1 MCSSVAKIVFG
12 LSVFLLSV
20 VPLCAQT
27 ATPTPLPGT
36 GDGAAATFYG
46 NTNFTGTVFPTYLE
60 TIGDYFASCSP
71 DPSIS
76 PASFSGKFTAQLEP
90 VYSETYT
97 FSAVVQGGVS
107 VIVNGTPLISQWTNS
122 ASTSTYTGTIAL
134 TALQRVP
141 LEVDYF
147 KTTTPGQ
154 IELFWNSPSQPQQL
168 IPMDRLYSGLTFS
181 PTPPPQNLEASYA
194 PGLTVDGSVT
204 AGAWSLGTWTPLH
217 GAWGENLGINGE
229 FQVKWDSNYLYLG
242 CRIHNPTPH
251 DSFTGVS
258 EDYDDESIEFFLDM
272 TNQRAASIGTG
283 DFQYLL
289 QWSTN
294 AISET
299 NNNTAGVLGQ
309 TSDTSYGYSA
319 VLAIPWTTLGVPPSS
334 AAVYGMD
341 VGANLCPQPG
351 CPLSRL
357 RWNGSI
363 LDAEDTRPYGDLTLQ
378 PPPPSLGP
386 AQTPYFYPE
395 PAYGN
400 YVNLAYDMREPGT
413 MKLRVWNAAGN
424 LVATL
429 NDRKGAG
436 NQVSYLPISGFAA
449 GHYFY
454 NITLSYDSG
463 DVDDFKTQ
471 VLPIQK

>member
-1 MCSSVAKIVFG
+1 MVHFC
-12 LSVFLLSV
+12 LLTSWV
-20 VPLCAQT
+20 SAQT
-27 ATPTPLPGT
+27 VTPTPLPGT
-36 GDGAAATFYG
+36 GDGAAATFYS
-46 NTNFTGTVFPTYLE
+46 NTNFTGTVFPTYVE

-71 DPSIS
+71 DPSIP

-97 FSAVVQGGVS
+97 FTAVVQGGVS
-107 VIVNGTPLISQWTNS
+107 VVINGTPVISQWTNS
-122 ASTSTYTGTIAL
+122 ASTSTYTGSIAL

-154 IELFWNSPSQPQQL
+154 IELFWQSPSQPQQL
-168 IPMDRLYSGLTFS
+168 VPMDHLYSGLVFT
-181 PTPPPQNLEASYA
+181 PTPPPQTLQASYA
-194 PGLTVDGSVT
+194 PNLTVDGQVT
-204 AGAWSLGTWTPLH
+204 DPAWASGTWTPLH
-217 GAWGENLGINGE
+217 AAWGENLGINGE

-251 DSFTGVS
+251 DSEA
-258 EDYDDESIEFFLDM
+258 EDYNDDSVEFFLDM
-272 TNQRAASIGTG
+272 TNQRSASIGTG

-309 TSDTSYGYSA
+309 TANTSYGYSA
-319 VLAIPWTTLGVPPSS
+319 VLAIPWTTLGASPSS
-334 AAVYGMD
+334 SAVYGMD
-341 VGANLCPQPG
+341 VGANLCPQPS

-363 LDAEDTRPYGDLTLQ
+363 LDAEDTRPYGNLTLEQ
-378 PPPPSLGP
+378 PPPSLG
-386 AQTPYFYPE
+386 ASQTPYFYPE
-395 PAYGN
+395 PASGS
-400 YVNLAYDMREPGT
+400 YVNLAYDMRESGT
-413 MKLRVWNAAGN
+413 MKLRVWNAAGS
-424 LVATL
+424 LAATL
-429 NDRKGAG
+429 NDHKGAG

-454 NITLSYDSG
+454 QVTLLYDSG
-463 DVDDFKTQ
+463 DKDVFKTQ